1 MRRDSNDEVR
11 SDPSAE
17 SVLSRIDDPILAYDE
32 RLAETFRNAPA
43 DELLSQASVTGEG
56 GAFDSLVALLDDDVR
71 GQCRRSLE
79 RKESVRFEA
88 YADEVDSWFQVRI
101 HPSADGVTLCLRE
114 SGKNRPAQTSDS
126 CLSGAME
133 ASIDGM
139 AILDENREFVYL
151 NRAHATIY
159 GYEDPE
165 ELVGRSWTGLYNEGE
180 RERFQS
186 EIFPTVDASG
196 NWRGEATGVRADG
209 TTFPQEVSLT
219 GRPDGSLVCA
229 VRDISER
236 KRQERDRTR
245 LLADYESIMENAD
258 DAIFLFDV
266 DGDESDP
273 TFRYRQLSASHE
285 AKSGLETESI
295 RGKTPRDVLDDEVA
309 AEVEAN
315 YRRCVTARER
325 ISYEET
331 LSLPAGTR
339 TWQTT
344 LVPVVVDDEVVRVVG
359 SARDVT
365 EHVEQEQE
373 LRELKE
379 RLDLAIRGAELGV
392 WDWNVETDAVEF
404 NEQWASMLG
413 FSPAELDSHLDT
425 WEERVHPADMERVE
439 EQLSAHLTGETEL
452 YDCEHRMQTKAG
464 DWKWIRD
471 VGKVV
476 ERDDDG
482 EPKRAVGIHLDIT
495 EHKKYEETIERT
507 REQLRQIVDLVP
519 DLLFAKNRDG
529 EYILANEATAASY
542 GLTPDEVEG
551 KTDSEILPDADQS
564 ENFQADDLRVI
575 ESGEALEIPE
585 EELTTADGET
595 RVLRTTKL
603 PYTVAGTDQDA
614 VLGYARDITDLKTY
628 ESRIETQRD
637 NLEILN
643 RIVHHDIRNK
653 LQLVSAYAQALED
666 DLDGKQAEYLEQIL
680 RAGDEAIDIT
690 TSAKEMTDILLQSE
704 SELVSKRLSTA
715 LHEQIE
721 DTRSDFRAAVVRL
734 DGSLSDVV
742 VTADD
747 MLDSVF
753 RNLLQNA
760 VLHNDSDVPEIEVST
775 TEFEDR
781 VRISIAD
788 NGPGVPDDL
797 KDEIFDEG
805 EQGLDSEGSG
815 LGLYLVRT
823 LVDRYGG
830 DIRVEDNDSGGATF
844 VVELARAE

>member
-32 RLAETFRNAPA
+32 RLTETFRNAPA
-43 DELLSQASVTGEG
+43 DELLSQTSVTGEG
-56 GAFDSLVALLDDDVR
+56 GTFDSLVALLDDDVR
-71 GQCRRSLE
+71 AQCRRSLE
-79 RKESVRFEA
+79 REESVRFEA
-88 YADEVDSWFQVRI
+88 YAEEVDSWFQVRI

-114 SGKNRPAQTSDS
+114 TGKNQPDQTPDS
-126 CLSGAME
+126 YLSGALE

-159 GYEDPE
+159 GYEDPGE
-165 ELVGRSWTGLYNEGE
+165 MVGISWDVLYNESE
-180 RERFQS
+180 RDRFES

-196 NWRGEATGVRADG
+196 HWRGEATGVRADG
-209 TTFPQEVSLT
+209 TTFPQELSLT
-219 GRPDGSLVCA
+219 GRPDGSLICV
-229 VRDISER
+229 VRDVSER
-236 KRQERDRTR
+236 KRQERDRKR
-245 LLADYESIMENAD
+245 LLGDYESIMENAD

-285 AKSGLETESI
+285 AKSGLVTESI
-295 RGKTPRDVLDDEVA
+295 RGKTPRDVLDEEVA

-315 YRRCVTARER
+315 YKRCVTARER
-325 ISYEET
+325 ITYEET

-365 EHVEQEQE
+365 ERVQQEQE

-392 WDWNVETDAVEF
+392 WDWNVETGAVEF
-404 NEQWASMLG
+404 NDQWATMLG
-413 FSPAELDSHLDT
+413 FSLAELDPHIDA
-425 WEERVHPADMERVE
+425 WEDRVHPADMERVE

-495 EHKKYEETIERT
+495 ERKESEETIERT
-507 REQLRQIVDLVP
+507 HEQLRQIVDLVP

-551 KTDSEILPDADQS
+551 ETDSEILPDADQS

-614 VLGYARDITDLKTY
+614 VLGYGRDITELKTY

-637 NLEILN
+637 KLEILN

-680 RAGDEAIDIT
+680 GAADEAIDIT

-704 SELVSKRLSTA
+704 SELVPKRLSTA

-721 DTRSDFRAAVVRL
+721 DSRSDFRAAVVRI
-734 DGSLSDVV
+734 DGSLSSAT

-747 MLDSVF
+747 MIDSVF

-781 VRISIAD
+781 VRISVAD

-830 DIRVEDNDSGGATF
+830 DIWVEDNDSGGATF
-844 VVELARAE
+844 VVELPRAE